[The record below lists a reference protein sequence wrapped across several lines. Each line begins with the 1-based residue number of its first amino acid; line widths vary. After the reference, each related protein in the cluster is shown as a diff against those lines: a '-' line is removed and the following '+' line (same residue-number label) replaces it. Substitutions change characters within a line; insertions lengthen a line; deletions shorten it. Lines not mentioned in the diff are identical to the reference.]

1 MGDCNGLGRIII
13 LNGPP
18 RSGKSTIAAKIQ
30 EEFDGL
36 WINFGVDHM
45 MKMIPNRY
53 QPSIGLRPGGER
65 PDLESHIEKLYLGMY
80 NAIASFSKRGINVV
94 VDVGHHNYYSTSLKI
109 LPQCAKIVADL
120 PVLLIGVRCNL
131 EEIMQR
137 RIQTGKMGFDENGN
151 IPKPILRWQQYVH
164 EPGIYDLELDTLKL
178 SPIECVDYIK
188 KSMEENKFGNAIRKI
203 IME

>member
-1 MGDCNGLGRIII
+1 PPDNSKTMYDLFYSMFRSIGRRVRMGDCNGLGRIII

-80 NAIASFSKRGINVV
+80 NAIASF
-94 VDVGHHNYYSTSLKI
+94 
-109 LPQCAKIVADL
+109 
-120 PVLLIGVRCNL
+120 
-131 EEIMQR
+131 
-137 RIQTGKMGFDENGN
+137 
-151 IPKPILRWQQYVH
+151 
-164 EPGIYDLELDTLKL
+164 
-178 SPIECVDYIK
+178 
-188 KSMEENKFGNAIRKI
+188 
-203 IME
+203 